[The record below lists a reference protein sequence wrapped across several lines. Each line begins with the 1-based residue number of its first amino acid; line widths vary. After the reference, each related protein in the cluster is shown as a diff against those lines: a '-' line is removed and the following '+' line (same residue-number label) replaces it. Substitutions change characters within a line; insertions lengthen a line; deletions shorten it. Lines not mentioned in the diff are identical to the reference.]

1 MYTQCPKCLTIFE
14 VSEEILAIKEGL
26 VRCGD
31 CENVFNATWNLVNDP
46 DSTDSNQIAE
56 DSPIQ
61 EDNLSEDATT
71 EDLVDLAL
79 NIEAVESINSQHSI
93 PSEFDDP
100 EDAPFENP
108 LVTANREDTVS
119 NTNINTNTEH
129 GGLNNTN
136 TAPEDDEISDE
147 DIRRTLKLDEKLE
160 YEPDISASV
169 DPDQTQSRRIRYNR
183 NRNEKQSQL
192 EETQSVPDKDNFP
205 DNNIRVSIDSDRQQ
219 TSKKRIEP
227 RLGPLTNDLS
237 VNIDDALRPS
247 VHIVQNTS
255 PKSRFLNRKPA
266 IKPNTASAS
275 RPDTARLRRK
285 DPNAHWVSIP
295 DNNGQ
300 NVNVVWAIGVLLV
313 LVFSIVQIR
322 FLLIDDLF
330 AIPEARPYAN
340 LFCEFTGCKPP
351 LRIDP
356 ASINIAQTR
365 VDLHPEVPGALRLKI
380 NLINKAS
387 YPQPYP
393 PLQVTLSDK
402 DGRIVG
408 RRTYR
413 SNDYQTNDDGEKL
426 LDPGIL
432 AIATLN
438 LAHPNENAVGFETI
452 LVH

>member
-31 CENVFNATWNLVNDP
+31 CENVFNATWNLVSDP
-46 DSTDSNQIAE
+46 DNTDSNPVVE

-61 EDNLSEDATT
+61 DDVFHEDSASEDLI
-71 EDLVDLAL
+71 DSIS
-79 NIEAVESINSQHSI
+79 NIEAIERSDSQNLL
-93 PSEFDDP
+93 PAEFDDP

-108 LVTANREDTVS
+108 LVTANREDTVNDARTDTS
-119 NTNINTNTEH
+119 NEQVNSNSTT
-129 GGLNNTN
+129 L
-136 TAPEDDEISDE
+136 EDDAISDE
-147 DIRRTLKLDEKLE
+147 DVRRTLKLDERLE
-160 YEPDISASV
+160 YEPQISATTHQE
-169 DPDQTQSRRIRYNR
+169 QTPPHQTHYDR
-183 NRNEKQSQL
+183 NRDEKYRRH
-192 EETQSVPDKDNFP
+192 EEGQPLADEPSFPTNNLHVP
-205 DNNIRVSIDSDRQQ
+205 IDSDRQQ
-219 TSKKRIEP
+219 ANKKRIEP
-227 RLGPLTNDLS
+227 RLGPITNDLS

-247 VHIVQNTS
+247 AHIVQNAS
-255 PKSRFLNRKPA
+255 PKPRVLSRKPA
-266 IKPNTASAS
+266 IKPNATSAS
-275 RPDTARLRRK
+275 RPDIARPRRK

-300 NVNVVWAIGVLLV
+300 NVNVIWAIGVLLV
-313 LVFSIVQIR
+313 IVFSIVQIR

-330 AIPEARPYAN
+330 AIPEARPYAS

-365 VDLHPEVPGALRLKI
+365 VDLHPEVPGALRIKI
-380 NLINKAS
+380 NLINKAT